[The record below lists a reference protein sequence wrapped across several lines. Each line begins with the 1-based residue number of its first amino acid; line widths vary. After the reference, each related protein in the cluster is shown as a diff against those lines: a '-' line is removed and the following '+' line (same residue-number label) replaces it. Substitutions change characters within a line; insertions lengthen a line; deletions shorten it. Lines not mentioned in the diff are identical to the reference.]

1 MIKFFKKLYLDSRFF
16 VVVYSL
22 AAGFLF
28 SYWFTWLYPVLWI
41 LTVLFIVI
49 FLFDVIALF
58 KGPGME
64 GQRQLPEKF
73 SNSDENPVQVNLQNN
88 FPFRIY
94 VEVIDEIPEQFQKR
108 DFKLEV
114 QIPAKRESITEY
126 SLVPVER
133 GEYFFGNLNVYA
145 STRLRLAKRRF
156 SFDKNQMVKVYPSI
170 IQMKKLDFL
179 SIDRKIAQPGLK
191 KIRKVG
197 HTMEFEQI
205 RDYVPGDDVR
215 SINWKATAKQ
225 GGLMINQYQD
235 EKSQPVYS
243 VIDLGRT
250 MKMPFENL
258 KLVDYAINS
267 TLAFSNIVLKKKD
280 KAGLV
285 SFSNK
290 MDKVV
295 PASSKRSNLNHILES
310 LYNIDTE
317 FLDSDFGMLYTHIK
331 RKLPRRSLLMLYT
344 NFEHLSALH
353 RQLPYLLA
361 LAKKHLLVVIFFE
374 NTELDKLVNTEADDI
389 PGIFDQ
395 TVAEQFAY
403 DKRLMAREL
412 QQYGIQTIL
421 TKPQELSINTINKYL
436 EIKKRG
442 ML

>member
-1 MIKFFKKLYLDSRFF
+1 MIKFFKTLYLGSRFF
-16 VVVYSL
+16 LVVYSL

-28 SYWFTWLYPVLWI
+28 SYWLTWLYPVLWI
-41 LTVLFIVI
+41 LAVLFLVT
-49 FLFDVIALF
+49 FLFDVVALY
-58 KGPGME
+58 KTSGIKAGRE
-64 GQRQLPEKF
+64 LPEKF
-73 SNSDENPVQVNLQNN
+73 SNSDDNLVRVEITNN
-88 FPFRIY
+88 YPFQILS
-94 VEVIDEIPEQFQKR
+94 EVIDEIPIQFQKR
-108 DFKLEV
+108 DFKQELK
-114 QIPAKRESITEY
+114 IPANTRAVSDYHLI
-126 SLVPVER
+126 PVER
-133 GEYFFGNLNVYA
+133 GEYFFGRLNIYV
-145 STRLRLAKRRF
+145 STRLKIAKRRF
-156 SFDKNQMVKVYPSI
+156 SFDKDQMVKVYPSI
-170 IQMKKLDFL
+170 IQMKKLDFMA
-179 SIDRKIAQPGLK
+179 IDRKIVQPGLK

-205 RDYVPGDDVR
+205 RDYVLGDDVR

-225 GGLMINQYQD
+225 GGIMINQYQD

-243 VIDLGRT
+243 VIDTGRT

-285 SFSNK
+285 YFSNK
-290 MDKVV
+290 LDKIV
-295 PASSKRSNLNHILES
+295 PASSKRSNLNTILET
-310 LYNIDTE
+310 LYNIDTD

-331 RKLPRRSLLMLYT
+331 RKIPQRSLLMLYT
-344 NFEHLSALH
+344 NFEHLSALQ

-361 LAKKHLLVVIFFE
+361 LAKKHLLVVVFFE
-374 NTELDKLVNTEADDI
+374 NTELDKLVNKEAHDI

-395 TVAEQFAY
+395 TIAEQFAY

-412 QQYGIQTIL
+412 QKYGIQTVL

>member
-1 MIKFFKKLYLDSRFF
+1 MIKFFKTLYLNSRFF
-16 VVVYSL
+16 LVVYSL

-28 SYWFTWLYPVLWI
+28 SYWLAWLYPVLWI
-41 LTVLFIVI
+41 LTVLFVVI
-49 FLFDVIALF
+49 FLFDVIALYTAS
-58 KGPGME
+58 GIEAGRE
-64 GQRQLPEKF
+64 LPEKF
-73 SNSDENPVQVNLQNN
+73 SNSDENPVQVNIQNN
-88 FPFRIY
+88 FPFKLN
-94 VEVIDEIPEQFQKR
+94 VEVIDEIPIQFQKR
-108 DFKLEV
+108 DFKQELL
-114 QIPAKRESITEY
+114 IPANSKSVSEY
-126 SLVPVER
+126 RLTPVER
-133 GEYFFGNLNVYA
+133 GEYFFGKLNIFA
-145 STRLRLAKRRF
+145 STQLRLAKKRF
-156 SFDKNQMVKVYPSI
+156 SFDKGQMVKVYPSI

-179 SIDRKIAQPGLK
+179 AIDRKIAQPGLK

-205 RDYVPGDDVR
+205 RDYVPGDDIR

-258 KLVDYAINS
+258 KLIDYAINS
-267 TLAFSNIVLKKKD
+267 SLAFSNIVLKKKD

-290 MDKVV
+290 IDKIV
-295 PASSKRSNLNHILES
+295 PASSKRSNLNILLEN
-310 LYNIDTE
+310 LYNIDTD
-317 FLDSDFGMLYTHIK
+317 FLDSDFGMLYTHIN
-331 RKLPRRSLLMLYT
+331 RKLPRRTLLMLYT

-374 NTELDKLVNTEADDI
+374 NTELESLVNKEAHDI

-412 QQYGIQTIL
+412 QKYGIQTVL